1 MGRKLTNSIYRHK
14 KPTRYHIEWVFSF
27 DCNQKVIE
35 IKKNVVFFVVPLLL
49 CNKYIKD
56 FNFRIFKSSVAYVLN
71 IFM

>member
-1 MGRKLTNSIYRHK
+1 MDTKNPRDITSNGF
-14 KPTRYHIEWVFSF
+14 FSF